1 MRRARNSRGAAG
13 FGCVVWIL
21 ILALIGYCL
30 VQILPVKIASSQFED
45 FMQEEA
51 GFGSVKNLT
60 QLEKEILA
68 KARELKIPL
77 TKENLSVKRGREAIT
92 IEAHYELTVDF
103 FGGLYKYVWKF
114 NPVVSR
120 PTFAV

>member
-1 MRRARNSRGAAG
+1 MRRARSSRGAAG
-13 FGCVVWIL
+13 FGCVVWIFV
-21 ILALIGYCL
+21 LALIGYCL

>member
-1 MRRARNSRGAAG
+1 MVRARSSRGAAG
-13 FGCVVWIL
+13 FGCVVWL
-21 ILALIGYCL
+21 VILALVGYCL
-30 VQILPVKIASSQFED
+30 VQIVPVKVASSQFED

-77 TKENLSVKRGREAIT
+77 TKENLSVRRSAKEIT
-92 IEAHYELTVDF
+92 IEAHYQMTVDF
-103 FGGLYKYVWKF
+103 FGGLYKHVFKF
-114 NPVVSR
+114 DPVISR

>member
-1 MRRARNSRGAAG
+1 MRRPGAPRGAAG
-13 FGCVVWIL
+13 FGCVVWVL

-30 VQILPVKIASSQFED
+30 VQIVPVKVASSQFED

-77 TKENLSVKRGREAIT
+77 AKEDLIVKRSKRGNAR
-92 IEAHYELTVDF
+92 
-103 FGGLYKYVWKF
+103 
-114 NPVVSR
+114 
-120 PTFAV
+120 

>member
-1 MRRARNSRGAAG
+1 MRRPGGPRGAAG
-13 FGCVVWIL
+13 FGCVVWVL

-30 VQILPVKIASSQFED
+30 VQIVPVKIASSQFED

-77 TKENLSVKRGREAIT
+77 AKEDLIVKRSKDSVT
-92 IEAHYELTVDF
+92 IEASYEMTVDF

-114 NPVVSR
+114 HPVITR